1 MDLEAE
7 SISDELDG
15 MWKTL
20 HKLFRAFSNLP
31 GPQIVAKTYE
41 QKVEQFKAHLPVLRT
56 ISNRGIKD
64 RHWQQVTRNSFYKI
78 HFVTAMCP
86 RTPVA
91 HLSDMVFSS
100 CRSALLWALK
110 SNRPRP
116 LHCLTCWRQ
125 DFLILLTSKSKLLQ

>member
-1 MDLEAE
+1 MELEAE

-64 RHWQQVTRNSFYKI
+64 RHWQQVTQNSLYSSDYC
-78 HFVTAMCP
+78 AL
-86 RTPVA
+86 A
-91 HLSDMVFSS
+91 HIPST
-100 CRSALLWALK
+100 RS
-110 SNRPRP
+110 
-116 LHCLTCWRQ
+116 
-125 DFLILLTSKSKLLQ
+125 IL